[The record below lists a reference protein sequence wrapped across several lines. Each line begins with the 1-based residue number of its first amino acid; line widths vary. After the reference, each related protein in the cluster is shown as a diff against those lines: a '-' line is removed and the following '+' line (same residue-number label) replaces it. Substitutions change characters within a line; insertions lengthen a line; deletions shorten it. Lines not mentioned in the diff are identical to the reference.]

1 MASAA
6 RPAPGT
12 PQPLDLGPVVDR
24 IRAGGRAVVALS
36 GGVDSALVAALA
48 FEALGSE
55 ARAFTVVGPAVS
67 DAEIARATGT
77 ARAIGLPH
85 ELVPANPLELAEY
98 RANPSNRC
106 FFCRTVEG
114 AALRAHGEQA
124 GARQYLDGIHR
135 DDLGDD
141 RPGIRAMEAAGFW
154 HPLVVAGLGK
164 AEVRRWARHRGL
176 PYWDAPSDACLAS
189 RITHGQPIT
198 VDLLG
203 RVARA
208 EASLRALGFRQ
219 VRVRVQDE
227 SARVEVG
234 PDELHRLDATPLARR
249 VEAAVAAEGFR
260 SVTLDPRGY
269 RGGGG
274 RTPR

>member
-1 MASAA
+1 
-6 RPAPGT
+6 
-12 PQPLDLGPVVDR
+12 VIDR
-24 IRAGGRAVVALS
+24 IRAGGPAVVALS

-48 FEALGSE
+48 FEALGPL
-55 ARAFTVVGPAVS
+55 ARALTVVGPAVS
-67 DAEIARATGT
+67 DAEVERAIAT

-85 ELVPANPLELAEY
+85 ERLPANPLELAEY

-114 AALRAHGEQA
+114 AALRARGEA
-124 GARQYLDGIHR
+124 IGARQFLDGIHR

-154 HPLVVAGLGK
+154 HPLLVAGLGK
-164 AEVRRWARHRGL
+164 AEVRRLARDRGL

-189 RITHGQPIT
+189 RIAHGQGIT
-198 VDLLG
+198 ADLLG

-208 EASLRALGFRQ
+208 ETSLRGLGFRQ
-219 VRVRVQDE
+219 VRVRVQSE
-227 SARVEVG
+227 SARIEVG
-234 PDELHRLDATPLARR
+234 VEELPRLLSSEWAPR
-249 VEAAVAAEGFR
+249 VRAAVAAEGFR

-269 RGGGG
+269 RGGGS
-274 RTPR
+274 RSPR